1 MPAASG
7 NAGIKMNL
15 LESCGPPPNALRPSL
30 PSSVRVLER
39 GWLNC
44 NQVVMLAASDNVLV
58 DSGYC
63 THRERTL
70 QLLASGEG
78 LDRQPLERLVNT
90 HCHSDHMGGNA
101 AIAAAY
107 GCRVTIPAGE
117 AKHVQPW
124 TPQSAWMEQFDQR
137 ADPFR
142 FDDTIAAGQ
151 SFEGGGLEWEAY
163 AAPGHDMDALM
174 FHEPVNRVLISGD
187 ALWEGGMGFV
197 WPEEGTNPFIEAA
210 RESLATI
217 ERLDPA
223 LVIPGHGAPF
233 ADVRGAI
240 ARVRERLDA
249 FERDPAKNARHVVK
263 VLFVFALLDRQEMN
277 VAEVAG
283 YVGRVPC
290 YREMSQRFLGLDD
303 EALAGYLLDDLAR
316 ARAITIR
323 DGVARPAMAA

>member
-1 MPAASG
+1 V
-7 NAGIKMNL
+7 I
-15 LESCGPPPNALRPSL
+15 
-30 PSSVRVLER
+30 ER

-44 NQVVMLAASDNVLV
+44 NQVVMLAPHDNVLV

-70 QLLASGEG
+70 QLLASPEG
-78 LDRQPLERLVNT
+78 LDGQPLERLVNT

-101 AIAAAY
+101 AIANAY
-107 GCRVTIPAGE
+107 GCRITIPEGE
-117 AKHVQPW
+117 VKHVRPW

-137 ADPFR
+137 ADPFH

-151 SFEGGGLEWEAY
+151 AFEGGGLEWEAH

-174 FHEPVNRVLISGD
+174 FHEPVNRLLISGD
-187 ALWEGGMGFV
+187 ALWENGMGFV
-197 WPEEGTNPFIEAA
+197 WPEEGANPFIEAA

-233 ADVRGAI
+233 ADVAGAI
-240 ARVRERLDA
+240 ARVRERLAA
-249 FERDPAKNARHVVK
+249 FERDPAKNARHIVK
-263 VLFVFALLDRQEMN
+263 VLFVFALLDRREMS
-277 VAEVAG
+277 VADVAG

-290 YREMSQRFLGLDD
+290 YRQMSRRFLGLDD
-303 EALAGYLLDDLAR
+303 EALAGYLLADLER
-316 ARAITIR
+316 AGAIVIR
-323 DGVARPAMAA
+323 EGVARPAMAA